1 MKNKK
6 YPKRYRQNLSEERI
20 EIKKLTEEEAKK
32 DINRLREDLSIL
44 FEQEDKGMKD
54 SRKLSYSEHWMKH
67 WRKKIAEQ
75 YIFFYNLGLD
85 LIKEKVK
92 VTNKRVL
99 ERLKERDIHW
109 IDKIFSE
116 EYGDELI

>member
-1 MKNKK
+1 MKK
-6 YPKRYRQNLSEERI
+6 QNLSEERI

-75 YIFFYNLGLD
+75 YIFFYYL
-85 LIKEKVK
+85 
-92 VTNKRVL
+92 
-99 ERLKERDIHW
+99 
-109 IDKIFSE
+109 
-116 EYGDELI
+116 Y